1 MYTYM
6 TNIVFRTIIISFKF
20 TFNLNYNILLCY
32 KGNGEFHE
40 CTFFI
45 EIYQFWYM
53 CKHNMSVIKLNDNLV
68 FGNKNN

>member
-1 MYTYM
+1 MKLVTLHGLKIRLMYTYM

-45 EIYQFWYM
+45 EIYQF
-53 CKHNMSVIKLNDNLV
+53 
-68 FGNKNN
+68 